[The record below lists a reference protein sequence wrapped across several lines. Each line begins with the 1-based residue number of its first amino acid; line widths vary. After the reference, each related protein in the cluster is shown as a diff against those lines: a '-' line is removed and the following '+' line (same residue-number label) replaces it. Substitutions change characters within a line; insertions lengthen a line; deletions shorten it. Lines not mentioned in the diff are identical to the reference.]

1 MNITYRKKP
10 VVIEA
15 MKWDGTVESTRAI
28 IEWSDDA
35 VWNANQTD
43 ILQIETLEGIMRAD
57 VGDFIIKGVK
67 GVRFRFRAL
76 ATNTDNGSV
85 WVDCFELYKGMAGR
99 MRAFPIDRVVRIP
112 TRRSKQHG

>member
-1 MNITYRKKP
+1 M
-10 VVIEA
+10 IEYLSV
-15 MKWDGTVESTRAI
+15 MEQGSFTI
-28 IEWSDDA
+28 
-35 VWNANQTD
+35 NH
-43 ILQIETLEGIMRAD
+43 
-57 VGDFIIKGVK
+57 GDEVRIKGEK
-67 GVRFRFRAL
+67 GVRFRFHAL